1 VFKNRMKSLSGAT
14 DYVVEMTIFY
24 ALMCRIN
31 AGIFFRYKW
40 PFGITFKKTVTALLE
55 YINFY

>member
-1 VFKNRMKSLSGAT
+1 MKSLSGAT